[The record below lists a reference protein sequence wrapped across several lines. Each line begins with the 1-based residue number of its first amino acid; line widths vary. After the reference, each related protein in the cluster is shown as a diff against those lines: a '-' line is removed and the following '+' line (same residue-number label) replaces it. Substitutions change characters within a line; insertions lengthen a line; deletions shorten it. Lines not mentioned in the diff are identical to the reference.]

1 MNQPAMKIFDNRFFT
16 VGTLLISSA
25 LAIGLAMPVL
35 AQQTSSEQDTRQAA
49 ESFVDAFNSAVRK
62 KDAAGLAALYTEDAF
77 IVTPEGT
84 ISGRSAIE
92 KSSAEN
98 FKVFTESAKLE
109 RVVVIG
115 NGMRV
120 RSGSWAGT
128 LQVPNGPIQLKGY
141 WATTDVLDG
150 GTWKIRMETY
160 NVTPPPPSS
169 ESK

>member
-1 MNQPAMKIFDNRFFT
+1 MRRLTMIVPAI
-16 VGTLLISSA
+16 
-25 LAIGLAMPVL
+25 AIGLAMQVL
-35 AQQTSSEQDTRQAA
+35 AQQTTAAEEARQAA
-49 ESFVDAFNSAVRK
+49 ESFVDAYNNATRK

-84 ISGRSAIE
+84 VSGRAAIE
-92 KSSAEN
+92 KSAEEN
-98 FKVFTESAKLE
+98 FKVLTESAKLD
-109 RVVVIG
+109 RVVVFG

-128 LQVPNGPIQLKGY
+128 LQAPNGPIQIKGY

-150 GTWKIRMETY
+150 GTWKIRMEAY
-160 NVTPPPPSS
+160 NVAPPPPSS

>member
-1 MNQPAMKIFDNRFFT
+1 MRRLTMIVPAI
-16 VGTLLISSA
+16 
-25 LAIGLAMPVL
+25 AIGLAIQVL
-35 AQQTSSEQDTRQAA
+35 AQQTNAAQDARQAA
-49 ESFVDAFNSAVRK
+49 ESFVDAFNSAVQK
-62 KDAAGLAALYTEDAF
+62 KDAAALAALYTEDAF

-84 ISGRSAIE
+84 ISGRAAIE

-98 FKVFTESAKLE
+98 FKVLTESAKLE

-169 ESK
+169 ESKQ